1 MSKAQIYRYVKV
13 IMELLAVLSKVGK
26 DAVRTGSEMEGI
38 KFTRRRHVWIKKCMC
53 LMKTEIVWS

>member
-13 IMELLAVLSKVGK
+13 MMELLAIMSKVGK
-26 DAVRTGSEMEGI
+26 DAERARGEVEGI

>member
-1 MSKAQIYRYVKV
+1 MKV

-26 DAVRTGSEMEGI
+26 DAVRAGGGVEGI